1 SSALRAASTSS
12 HATVSSDISRSSD
25 VSEQSCSREKASR
38 FVVGSTSDRRL
49 KVSASSPAND
59 TENPTTRVVS
69 GSRCFMCEYLYSSP
83 GRLRKMLP
91 APRVH
96 SRRPYLSR
104 KQPRSTMLNR
114 NCSAAS
120 CAEKVVGSVAP
131 GGWSNRVSDTHAVSR
146 SGRTRN
152 GFTFEVTAKSLVSC
166 ESSCQE
172 SYASQRQRPLL
183 VVAVPSSWFVVG
195 YPVGATWYCSSFPSG
210 ISYVQTLSVRFGKV
224 TRYDREVIP
233 PS

>member
-49 KVSASSPAND
+49 KVSASSPASD
-59 TENPTTRVVS
+59 AENPTTSVVS

-104 KQPRSTMLNR
+104 KQPGATLLNR
-114 NCSAAS
+114 NCSPAS
-120 CAEKVVGSVAP
+120 SDGKVVGSVAA
-131 GGWSNRVSDTHAVSR
+131 GGWGNRVSDTDPVSR
-146 SGRTRN
+146 SVRTGN
-152 GFTFEVTAKSLVSC
+152 GSTFEVTAK
-166 ESSCQE
+166 
-172 SYASQRQRPLL
+172 R
-183 VVAVPSSWFVVG
+183 
-195 YPVGATWYCSSFPSG
+195 
-210 ISYVQTLSVRFGKV
+210 
-224 TRYDREVIP
+224 
-233 PS
+233 